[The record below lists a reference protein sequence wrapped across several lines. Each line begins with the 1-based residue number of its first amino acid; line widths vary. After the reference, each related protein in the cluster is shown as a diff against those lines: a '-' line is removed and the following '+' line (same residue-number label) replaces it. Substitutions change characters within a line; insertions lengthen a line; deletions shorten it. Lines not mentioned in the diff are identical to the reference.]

1 MGFSVSQG
9 SMKKHPHS
17 VRKKADNFQKMGP
30 PLVQTAGWGC
40 APERCQLGKPHSPG
54 VRASYSKAESD
65 KDRKQRP
72 GRAQPVRF
80 VCHPSPNGCFYL
92 LNTSNTHWTSVLP
105 EQLHEFI
112 FISTV
117 TLVLMLN
124 KLWFISSKPILTG
137 CLATAASSPKDW
149 LIGPSTFKRQSCL
162 WGYVAPSWIQA
173 FNLEGTCIYIFPPAI
188 PSEFSWYLKPK
199 HGRKG

>member
-1 MGFSVSQG
+1 MKDNMKGDRKNVLWCVTRQHEEASSFS
-9 SMKKHPHS
+9 KKKGWQFS
-17 VRKKADNFQKMGP
+17 EDGAGP

-92 LNTSNTHWTSVLP
+92 LNTFNTHWTSVLP
-105 EQLHEFI
+105 ELLHEFI

-117 TLVLMLN
+117 TLFLMLN
-124 KLWFISSKPILTG
+124 KLWFISSKPVLTV
-137 CLATAASSPKDW
+137 W
-149 LIGPSTFKRQSCL
+149 LQL
-162 WGYVAPSWIQA
+162 
-173 FNLEGTCIYIFPPAI
+173 PAV
-188 PSEFSWYLKPK
+188 PRT
-199 HGRKG
+199 G